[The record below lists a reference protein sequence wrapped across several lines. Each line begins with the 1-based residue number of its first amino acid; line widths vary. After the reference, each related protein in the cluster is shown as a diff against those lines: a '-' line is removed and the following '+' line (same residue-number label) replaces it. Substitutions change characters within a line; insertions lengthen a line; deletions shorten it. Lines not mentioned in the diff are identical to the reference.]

1 MDKTLR
7 FSNLVGTIAL
17 LIAVYILWQIRFIIL
32 LAFAA
37 VALATAINYLVK
49 FLMRLGI
56 KKRGTSIFL
65 SLILLLLIFISFIL
79 LIIPPF
85 IDQVQRSLYLLP
97 EAVDKIAVWLA
108 WLQRQVP
115 EQLVGEIQKLENV
128 TRNLPDLATRLAGN
142 FYGVFSG
149 SLGAIVNI
157 LLVTV
162 VTIMLLVTP
171 HPYIRLFLAFFPSFY
186 RRRAARILKKCEAAL
201 VGWTQGILFN
211 MLVITVLSWL
221 GLSILGVQLPL
232 ANALLAGLFTFIPT
246 LGAILSCIPPIVL
259 ALIEAPWKAVAVLIL
274 YFLIQQA
281 ESNILTPLV
290 MKQRVSLLPAVTL
303 LAQATF
309 AVFFG
314 FIGLF
319 LALPLTVVAQVWIN
333 EVLIKD
339 ILSKWGK
346 SDRHRANHAK
356 NGQYKISQSSSPK
369 IVASEI
375 GFKHEY

>member
-1 MDKTLR
+1 MH

-17 LIAVYILWQIRFIIL
+17 LIAVYILWQIRFILL

-37 VALATAINYLVK
+37 IALATAINYLVK

-65 SLILLLLIFISFIL
+65 SLILLLLIFIGFIL
-79 LIIPPF
+79 LIVPPF

-97 EAVDKIAVWLA
+97 EAADKIAVWLA

-115 EQLVGEIQKLENV
+115 QQLVGEIQKLENV

-142 FYGVFSG
+142 FYEVFSG
-149 SLGAIVNI
+149 SLGAIINI

-171 HPYIRLFLAFFPSFY
+171 HPYIRLFLAFFPFFY

-232 ANALLAGLFTFIPT
+232 ANALLAGLFTFIPN
-246 LGAILSCIPPIVL
+246 LGPVLSCIPPIVL

-290 MKQRVSLLPAVTL
+290 MKQQVSLLPAVTL

-333 EVLIKD
+333 EILIKD
-339 ILSKWGK
+339 ILSNWGK
-346 SDRHRANHAK
+346 NNRYLANRVK
-356 NGQYKISQSSSPK
+356 NGQSKIFQSPSPK

-375 GFKHEY
+375 GFKQEH